1 MARSV
6 ALALALV
13 ALPALACPVCGVG
26 QGESE
31 WAYIAMTAV
40 LSLLPLAM
48 MGGVAFW
55 LYRRARAHAQALEL
69 ELGKGR
75 SGG

>member
-1 MARSV
+1 M
-6 ALALALV
+6 
-13 ALPALACPVCGVG
+13 G
-26 QGESE
+26 QADTE

-40 LSLLPLAM
+40 LSLLPLGM

-55 LYRRARAHAQALEL
+55 LYRRARAHALEL
-69 ELGKGR
+69 EPHKGR